1 MLLYFWLIPVLVWL
15 FLLGITVGSFLNVC
29 IVRLGHGKSLIWPG
43 SHCGCCFRPVRLEHN
58 IPLVSYWW
66 LRGRCHTCG
75 APFAIRYFWIELGTG
90 AALVVLFLLEVGCNI
105 QALPSWGTWG
115 FSFLEWGRFPPGAW
129 GLLLWHFLLAC
140 TLIAMAGSWWEYGRV
155 PHGITVTGIIAGLMG
170 AGLFP
175 WPWPGDPAREIYRFL
190 PPFGIP
196 PGFYPWPV
204 WVPLPEWLPP
214 GSCSLGLVTGLVGVL
229 AVPGLWRLAAW
240 LPTGGRQCLKASN
253 PSTALLMVS
262 GSFLGWQPALVALA
276 ITILVMPVVAGVCR
290 ALHRNRPGSAPFLWG
305 AVLVVWLGWA
315 WLGPLVSP
323 FIFNPYLLSSLVV
336 VCLLLAMVV
345 EIMDNRRKKTA
356 TD

>member
-129 GLLLWHFLLAC
+129 GLLLWHFLFTC
-140 TLIAMAGSWWEYGRV
+140 VLIAMAGSWWEFGRV
-155 PHGITVTGIIAGLMG
+155 PYGMSVTGIIAGLLG
-170 AGLFP
+170 ASLFP
-175 WPWPGDPAREIYRFL
+175 WPWPGDPARELFRSAS
-190 PPFGIP
+190 PFWIP

-204 WVPLPEWLPP
+204 WIPLPGWLPP
-214 GSCSLGLVTGLVGVL
+214 GSVQLGLITSIVGAL
-229 AVPGLWRLAAW
+229 AVPCLWRLAAW
-240 LPTGGRQCLKASN
+240 LAAARGHFPKTHA
-253 PSTALLMVS
+253 PAAALLMVA
-262 GSFLGWQPALVALA
+262 GSFLGWQPAFVALA
-276 ITILVMPVVAGVCR
+276 ITVLIMPVLWGVCR
-290 ALHRNRPGSAPFLWG
+290 VLRQNGPCSAPFLWG

-315 WLGPLVSP
+315 WIGPLASP
-323 FIFNPYLLSSLVV
+323 FLFKPHIFSLLV
-336 VCLLLAMVV
+336 
-345 EIMDNRRKKTA
+345 
-356 TD
+356 